1 MKRLT
6 DPCEN
11 LRCYIMVH
19 GGIDRHERLLDV
31 EFIESLVRAAN
42 EVVAS
47 RAFMP
52 ETFNENIETLK
63 GVLKDGHWQRG

>member
-31 EFIESLVRAAN
+31 EWIEDVIQAARQVRTYSGPTNDAQARLN
-42 EVVAS
+42 QLLSE
-47 RAFMP
+47 
-52 ETFNENIETLK
+52 
-63 GVLKDGHWQRG
+63 

>member
-31 EFIESLVRAAN
+31 EWIEEIVALAKEASGPDYNDRSNALERLKRALS
-42 EVVAS
+42 E
-47 RAFMP
+47 
-52 ETFNENIETLK
+52 
-63 GVLKDGHWQRG
+63 